1 MLSSNQ
7 TLSPYTRR
15 SPPYSP
21 YPRLACLFI
30 VLFLLFLVLFSP
42 LPLPPSSP
50 VLSLDS
56 PRCAATSKALDYL
69 PLISARVAHLLPRLP
84 RLPRPKDQP
93 PPLPSPRSLSS
104 FTVFHR
110 SSLLSA
116 SYHLR
121 RAPPAY
127 FLRFFV
133 LFSSTATIL
142 INALTLPLHNYACP
156 LPDSGG
162 SNNTIRRVYREL
174 LILGTMSLCSASLRS
189 IRLDLTAIERFPKQ
203 TVVN

>member
-15 SPPYSP
+15 SLPYS
-21 YPRLACLFI
+21 RLAYLFI
-30 VLFLLFLVLFSP
+30 VLLLLLLS
-42 LPLPPSSP
+42 LTSP
-50 VLSLDS
+50 VPLSPALSLDS
-56 PRCAATSKALDYL
+56 PRCAAASKALDYL

-110 SSLLSA
+110 SSLLPT
-116 SYHLR
+116 SYHLPR
-121 RAPPAY
+121 TPPAY

-133 LFSSTATIL
+133 LFSSTVAIL
-142 INALTLPLHNYACP
+142 INALTLPLHNYVCP

-162 SNNTIRRVYREL
+162 SNNTISRVYREL
-174 LILGTMSLCSASLRS
+174 LILGTMSPCSASLRS
-189 IRLDLTAIERFPKQ
+189 IRLDLTAIERLPKQ
-203 TVVN
+203 AAVN